1 MFSTYNMGIG
11 MMMAVEEKDAEK
23 VAEAVRNAGYDAWVI
38 GKMTAAE
45 KDENGEEIKVVVRE
59 NGKTV

>member
-38 GKMTAAE
+38 GEMTAAE

>member
-1 MFSTYNMGIG
+1 

-38 GKMTAAE
+38 GEMTAAE